1 MKMMLVP
8 LDGSQASEA
17 VLPVA
22 TAVARAGGYE
32 ITLFS
37 IWDVGLDDLMAANQ
51 ERIRSLCERG
61 VDYFRAYLRNL
72 ARELEA
78 DGVRCDL
85 QVASG
90 HPAAQI
96 LGAASAPGVDMVAMA
111 TRGRRATEA
120 GRRGSV
126 ADKVLRAC
134 SVPVLAVGPL
144 TVLAR
149 QAARKRP
156 IRRILV
162 PLDGSPES
170 ESSLPLALELARGL
184 GARVE
189 LLRVVAPFAD
199 QAAPAGA
206 EEHEPEIDAER
217 QEEARRYLQRVRAEH
232 GDPIRE
238 THVRGGSPRVEV
250 RRFPEGAPV
259 DLVVMASRSR
269 HAAGLWS
276 LGGVADELIEGPVP
290 VILVSPPQT

>member
-1 MKMMLVP
+1 
-8 LDGSQASEA
+8 
-17 VLPVA
+17 
-22 TAVARAGGYE
+22 
-32 ITLFS
+32 
-37 IWDVGLDDLMAANQ
+37 
-51 ERIRSLCERG
+51 
-61 VDYFRAYLRNL
+61 
-72 ARELEA
+72 
-78 DGVRCDL
+78 
-85 QVASG
+85 
-90 HPAAQI
+90 
-96 LGAASAPGVDMVAMA
+96 
-111 TRGRRATEA
+111 
-120 GRRGSV
+120 
-126 ADKVLRAC
+126 
-134 SVPVLAVGPL
+134 
-144 TVLAR
+144 
-149 QAARKRP
+149 
-156 IRRILV
+156 V

-189 LLRVVAPFAD
+189 LLRVVAPFVD